1 MPSIGIGTA
10 AAIGGAGSI
19 AGGLISAGGAKTAA
33 DEQLAA
39 TQLGIQYQQLNKG
52 QLLGLLSPYLNTG
65 QSGVNQLSANIGSLT
80 KPFNPTMADLAATP
94 GYQFTLQ
101 QGEQG
106 VANAYS
112 GQGLGA
118 GVTGGATAMTPS
130 GPGAKGAINYAENL
144 ASTTYQQQFQNYLGQ
159 NSQIFN
165 MMMGQAGLGEQA
177 AGTYGGVS
185 QSATNAISG
194 LTSAGG
200 AAQAA
205 GTQSAANAL
214 GQGITGATSG
224 LSNFAL
230 LNSLGGGSLFG
241 GSGGGGFS
249 NSQLASG
256 ADAVY
261 GTTNA

>member
-1 MPSIGIGTA
+1 MPSLGIGAVA
-10 AAIGGAGSI
+10 ALGAAGSI
-19 AGGLISAGGAKTAA
+19 GGGLISAGGAQAA
-33 DEQLAA
+33 ANEQLQA
-39 TQLGIQYQQLNKG
+39 TQLGIQYQIQNKAQLQG
-52 QLLGLLSPYLNTG
+52 MLQPYMNTG
-65 QSGVNQLSANIGSLT
+65 QSGLNQLTANIGSLT
-80 KPFNPTMADLAATP
+80 TPFNPTMASLAATP
-94 GYQFTLQ
+94 GYQFTLG

-159 NSQIFN
+159 NSQLFN

-205 GTQSAANAL
+205 GTQSAANAI
-214 GQGITGATSG
+214 GQGVTGATSG

-241 GSGGGGFS
+241 GGGGLS
-249 NSQLASG
+249 DSTLTSG
-256 ADAVY
+256 INAVY
-261 GTTNA
+261 GNPAGGA